1 MGVFAREVIRKL
13 ICVSGK
19 GAADDWHGGGTETKG
34 QKSFSAHNQGG
45 AMPQK
50 IKKGRMI
57 NMKMKKFLS
66 SLTAGVMAATTV
78 FTSALVTP
86 VMSFIATAADADAIG
101 TASLIGTLG
110 SNAYWGE
117 GNSSNNGN
125 APSTVSISGDG
136 EFSLSWELSEGSST
150 IQWLGI
156 VINPA
161 GESKTFTTDTFKD
174 LKVSLS
180 SLKIDGVEVADAANN
195 ATVNTKYYGED
206 GKGVSRIEFGGD
218 WSGATAVSKNTEVKG
233 TISATFTVEGT
244 GKTTTTTTS
253 ETTAETTETTVSSAV
268 SSDVS
273 SETSESVVTTASA
286 SSAETVT
293 TTTAPAIKDVE
304 AKITTGTQ
312 KGKDG
317 DIQAYAEFDPNGA
330 KSATLYYTITSK
342 DTESSGAF
350 GTYNGDWFQE
360 EFKASVGANGACT
373 ADYTI
378 PSNVGKTVKAMIF
391 YPDASS
397 VKIDKVVLHYD
408 SAVTTSATTTSV
420 TTTTEAAKYTKVLT
434 PKAEEDKGTDGKAS
448 NTKVEFDPMGAYKA
462 IAYYTVKTN
471 DTNTSGAFGTWNDSL
486 PEGQEWQSEEF
497 KDLAVPANKQVV
509 VSYNIPKTVGDT
521 VQFMVYYPKFG
532 DVTIDKIV
540 LCFDEDPDA
549 TTTSV
554 SSTTEIKTTASSVSS
569 ETETTASATTKGTES
584 SASETTKAT
593 ETSATSATTE
603 TDKAT
608 ETSAS
613 ATTKDTESSATSA
626 TAKETETS
634 ATEKVTTVTSTT
646 KQSATTTATDAPK
659 GKGIVIDIGE
669 ANAEPGA
676 EGVELP
682 FYLQKY
688 IPSEGFSFAIDVPMV
703 TAKILS
709 INKTE
714 VSKDGVD
721 EYVSGS
727 VRRTSNTAGF
737 EAFGADESAAPED
750 RWMYFMWTVSAG
762 TATIPDEENGA
773 SNFMN
778 MYFDI
783 ADNAADVA
791 AEYGLELQTDADGN
805 TYYFFPVNFAQYQKV
820 NWDFSGTAGSAY
832 IMPNQQFLDDS
843 SNDLATTDVTY
854 YNGGF
859 RVYTDKKD
867 VTTSSTADTT
877 TSITTTK
884 TTATDEKD
892 MPINLD
898 IDEVYVYPQPAGE
911 NPDYVGIEEE
921 LGVKVIAKEGVDTK
935 SYGISGAV
943 AFPDATA
950 KLFTIPDGMESK
962 FAVNDFGSSG
972 RPNMID
978 FAAYK
983 NGTSTITD
991 GSDRWIR
998 FIEAFSNDGPQDP
1011 AELDRIFHLVFDVPD
1026 ADTVQAIADEYGLT
1040 LQTGEYDG
1048 KTVQYYEF
1056 PVTWAPDGIDQMPS
1070 GGTIVDV
1077 ERFKYLNGEGVT
1089 GEDIFDDQVGLKD
1102 GAIRV
1107 IMKEVEDTTTT
1118 TTTVTTTTTTKAS
1131 TTTTKA
1137 SATTTT
1143 KASTTS
1149 TTKASVTTT
1158 TKESTTTT
1166 KASATTTT
1174 KASTTTTEEATST
1187 TTTEKT
1193 TVSETSGTTT
1203 TKATESEAPVSTTT
1217 VESTTTERGTFT
1229 KKTTTVTTTTE
1240 DANYTKVSRPTGTTT
1255 TETTTSAENT
1265 TTSSETTTSTG
1276 SSSDTVTS
1284 TTTTE
1289 TQPAGKPDVKV
1300 KEDANFYLSEDT
1312 RAFDPADLVESAT
1325 LDGEDILSQLTFE
1338 YASPKDMYDALH
1350 GDIAYVASDLKVLYN
1365 GEEVGTAKVYIGIKG
1380 DTDLNGKVEA
1390 TDMFYNMYYQ
1400 ARLGAGIKEGVTLL
1414 ENNQDENLEK
1424 LSYFLTDIDTE
1435 SKEGKNTADKSITPT
1450 DLFYQMYYIAL
1461 KGAGYKDTVW
1471 TDVCPDLK
1479 NLQGSCWYEAK

>member
-1 MGVFAREVIRKL
+1 
-13 ICVSGK
+13 
-19 GAADDWHGGGTETKG
+19 
-34 QKSFSAHNQGG
+34 
-45 AMPQK
+45 MPQK

-86 VMSFIATAADADAIG
+86 VMSFIATAA
-101 TASLIGTLG
+101 
-110 SNAYWGE
+110 E
-117 GNSSNNGN
+117 SS
-125 APSTVSISGDG
+125 APIA
-136 EFSLSWELSEGSST
+136 FLHIQSS
-150 IQWLGI
+150 
-156 VINPA
+156 
-161 GESKTFTTDTFKD
+161 D
-174 LKVSLS
+174 
-180 SLKIDGVEVADAANN
+180 
-195 ATVNTKYYGED
+195 
-206 GKGVSRIEFGGD
+206 GD
-218 WSGATAVSKNTEVKG
+218 WSLNNYKVGTGTDATIDKSGSYEVSVTRGNWGDALESYKFFDLCVQDPDLYGGKTLYKKITVDSVKIGDTSHEVNQEY
-233 TISATFTVEGT
+233 TTFTPSSVQSASDEWDFTCNKLAIDSTGWDKPAAGETVTVSFSVELVDEPVV
-244 GKTTTTTTS
+244 TTTS

-286 SSAETVT
+286 SSEETVT

-304 AKITTGTQ
+304 AKITTDTQ

-330 KSATLYYTITSK
+330 KSATLYYTVTSK

-434 PKAEEDKGTDGKAS
+434 PKAEEDKGTDGTAS

-486 PEGQEWQSEEF
+486 PEGEEWQSEEF

-509 VSYNIPKTVGDT
+509 VSYNIPKTVGET

-593 ETSATSATTE
+593 ETSATSATTKTE
-603 TDKAT
+603 KAT
-608 ETSAS
+608 ESSAS

-626 TAKETETS
+626 TTKTDKATETS
-634 ATEKVTTVTSTT
+634 ATEKATTVTSTT
-646 KQSATTTATDAPK
+646 KQSVTTTATDAPK

-669 ANAEPGA
+669 ADAEPGE

-727 VRRTSNTAGF
+727 VRRISNTAGF
-737 EAFGADESAAPED
+737 EEFGTDESAAPED

-805 TYYFFPVNFAQYQKV
+805 TYYFFPMNFAQYQKV
-820 NWDFSGTAGSAY
+820 NWDFSGTAGDAY
-832 IMPNQQFLDDS
+832 ITPNQQFLDNN
-843 SNDLATTDVTY
+843 SNDLAPTDVTY

-867 VTTSSTADTT
+867 VTTTSTENTT
-877 TSITTTK
+877 TSATTTTK
-884 TTATDEKD
+884 ATATTEEKD

-911 NPDYVGIEEE
+911 NPDYIGIEEE

-935 SYGISGAV
+935 SYGISGAI

-1056 PVTWAPDGIDQMPS
+1056 PVTWAPDGTDKMPS
-1070 GGTIVDV
+1070 GDTVVDV

-1107 IMKEVEDTTTT
+1107 IMKEVEESSTTTT
-1118 TTTVTTTTTTKAS
+1118 EGTTTTTKAT

-1240 DANYTKVSRPTGTTT
+1240 DVNYTKVSRPTGTTT
-1255 TETTTSAENT
+1255 TASAEETTTEESTTTSAVPVDT
-1265 TTSSETTTSTG
+1265 TTSSEVTTTTVSTGSSSETTTST
-1276 SSSDTVTS
+1276 STS
-1284 TTTTE
+1284 TG
-1289 TQPAGKPDVKV
+1289 TQPAGEPDVKV

-1325 LDGEDILSQLTFE
+1325 LDGEDILNKLTFE
-1338 YASPKDMYDALH
+1338 YASPKEMYDALT
-1350 GDIAYVASDLKVLYN
+1350 GDVAYVASDLKVLYKDEAT
-1365 GEEVGTAKVYIGIKG
+1365 GTTTEVGTAKVYIGIKG
-1380 DTDLNGKVEA
+1380 DTDLNGAVNS
-1390 TDMFYNMYYQ
+1390 TDMFYSMYYQ

-1414 ENNQDENLEK
+1414 ENNTDENLEK

-1435 SKEGKNTADKSITPT
+1435 SKEGKNVGDKMINST

-1461 KGAGYKDTVW
+1461 KGAGYKDTTW
-1471 TDVCPDLK
+1471 TEVCPDLK

>member
-66 SLTAGVMAATTV
+66 SLTAGVMAATIV

-101 TASLIGTLG
+101 TATLVG
-110 SNAYWGE
+110 VVGANTNWEADVNA
-117 GNSSNNGN
+117 
-125 APSTVSISGDG
+125 TSITGDG
-136 EFSLSWELSEGSST
+136 EYTVSWNLDSASDSISFLT
-150 IQWLGI
+150 VQISK
-156 VINPA
+156 A
-161 GESKTFTTDTFKD
+161 GDTENFTTDTFKD

-180 SLKIDGVEVADAANN
+180 SVSINGEEVADAVKDDKIVDTAFYEGGN
-195 ATVNTKYYGED
+195 AGTTRIYLNGSWADNHAGALDNFDTTKVENG
-206 GKGVSRIEFGGD
+206 I
-218 WSGATAVSKNTEVKG
+218 SK
-233 TISATFTVEGT
+233 ISVTFTVEGT

-312 KGKDG
+312 KGTDG

-330 KSATLYYTITSK
+330 KSATLYYTVTSK

-486 PEGQEWQSEEF
+486 PEGEEWQSEEF

-509 VSYNIPKTVGDT
+509 VSYNIPKTVGET

-584 SASETTKAT
+584 SASETK
-593 ETSATSATTE
+593 TSATSATTKE
-603 TDKAT
+603 TETSASATTKET

-626 TAKETETS
+626 TTKTDKATETS
-634 ATEKVTTVTSTT
+634 ATEKATTVTSTT

-669 ANAEPGA
+669 ANAEPGE

-877 TSITTTK
+877 TSITTT
-884 TTATDEKD
+884 
-892 MPINLD
+892 
-898 IDEVYVYPQPAGE
+898 
-911 NPDYVGIEEE
+911 
-921 LGVKVIAKEGVDTK
+921 
-935 SYGISGAV
+935 
-943 AFPDATA
+943 
-950 KLFTIPDGMESK
+950 
-962 FAVNDFGSSG
+962 
-972 RPNMID
+972 
-978 FAAYK
+978 
-983 NGTSTITD
+983 
-991 GSDRWIR
+991 
-998 FIEAFSNDGPQDP
+998 
-1011 AELDRIFHLVFDVPD
+1011 
-1026 ADTVQAIADEYGLT
+1026 
-1040 LQTGEYDG
+1040 
-1048 KTVQYYEF
+1048 
-1056 PVTWAPDGIDQMPS
+1056 
-1070 GGTIVDV
+1070 
-1077 ERFKYLNGEGVT
+1077 
-1089 GEDIFDDQVGLKD
+1089 
-1102 GAIRV
+1102 
-1107 IMKEVEDTTTT
+1107 TT

-1137 SATTTT
+1137 SATTTTKASTTSTT